1 MFHKV
6 TVIGHLGGDPE
17 SRFLPSGT
25 NVCSFT
31 LATSRKWTNNDGT
44 PGEETIWFRVSAWS
58 KLGEVCQQYL
68 HKGKQVFI
76 EGELVPDR
84 ESGGP
89 RLWTDQN
96 GATRAS
102 FEIKALTM
110 KMLGSRD
117 DAGSGNYAAES
128 TSAPRATQQQSAT
141 PARPQAAPA
150 QQQQRPAQAANSGG
164 NRRSTMSVPQQP
176 PAEDFGDFG
185 PEDIPF

>member
-1 MFHKV
+1 MFHRV
-6 TVIGHLGGDPE
+6 TVIGHLGGEPE

-31 LATSRKWTNNDGT
+31 MATTRKWTNNDGT
-44 PGEETIWFRVSAWS
+44 PAEETIWFRISAWG

-68 HKGKQVFI
+68 HKGRQVFI

-96 GATRAS
+96 GQTRAS

-117 DAGSGNYAAES
+117 DAGGGSYAAETAPAPAS
-128 TSAPRATQQQSAT
+128 RPAQQASAP
-141 PARPQAAPA
+141 ARQQAAPA
-150 QQQQRPAQAANSGG
+150 QQRAAQPANSG
-164 NRRSTMSVPQQP
+164 NRRSTMSVPQQA
-176 PAEDFGDFG
+176 PADDFGDFG

>member
-6 TVIGHLGGDPE
+6 TVIGHLGSDPE

-25 NVCSFT
+25 NVCSFS

-44 PGEETIWFRVSAWS
+44 PGEETIWFRISAWS

-117 DAGSGNYAAES
+117 DAGNNSYAAES
-128 TSAPRATQQQSAT
+128 APAPRATQQAA
-141 PARPQAAPA
+141 PARQQAAPA
-150 QQQQRPAQAANSGG
+150 QQQRTAQAANSGG